1 MLTITKMKGPVNMLT
16 IKILLTKTEGLVN
29 ILIVNN

>member
-1 MLTITKMKGPVNMLT
+1 MLTITKMKGPVNML